1 MVGFGEPDPSD
12 PDVVDWSKL
21 EDRDGVAY
29 LSNEETPYT
38 GHSKGFHK
46 NGQKAGEGNFKDG
59 KKNGLWTTW
68 HENGQK
74 RDEITWKEDKPNG
87 LATQWYENGQ
97 KKKEGN
103 NKDGKPDGLYT
114 LWYENGQKSGEGTY
128 KESKLVTV
136 VQWKFNGEKCPVT
149 NIDED
154 GNGVWVLYNDGG
166 TERFRYSYKNGERV
180 RN

>member
-1 MVGFGEPDPSD
+1 MKATLLDLFVALFIVGFGEPDPSD

-46 NGQKAGEGNFKDG
+46 NGQKAG
-59 KKNGLWTTW
+59 
-68 HENGQK
+68 
-74 RDEITWKEDKPNG
+74 
-87 LATQWYENGQ
+87 
-97 KKKEGN
+97 EGN

-154 GNGVWVLYNDGG
+154 GNGVWVLYNDDG